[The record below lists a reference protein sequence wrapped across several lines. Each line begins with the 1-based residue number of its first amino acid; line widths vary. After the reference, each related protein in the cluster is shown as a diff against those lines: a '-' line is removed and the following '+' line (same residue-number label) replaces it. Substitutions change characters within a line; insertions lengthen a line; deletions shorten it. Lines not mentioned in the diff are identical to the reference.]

1 MTNQGYQLRNQG
13 FRWFI
18 TCIMVIY
25 YPSTNQDLLP
35 VHELLLIFLIPYSP
49 RARLALCELAQSLYF
64 GVRYHKIVFSHRA
77 SKQPLCLGSK
87 AVRGIYDVRRT
98 ATVKSWNLNTAI
110 PASEST

>member
-13 FRWFI
+13 FRWL
-18 TCIMVIY
+18 CIMVIY

-64 GVRYHKIVFSHRA
+64 GVSQNSIFTS
-77 SKQPLCLGSK
+77 SFK
-87 AVRGIYDVRRT
+87 ATSVSRI
-98 ATVKSWNLNTAI
+98 
-110 PASEST
+110 